1 MKKITTILAAVVLT
15 TLLAGAGEIAIPAAA
30 DWKKFGADVDVKDK
44 SFTFK
49 PQRNYSSIVIPFAPQ
64 TVAVGSSLTA
74 TFKVKVTGEPK
85 LDAAGL
91 RFGFASNTA
100 EANKNEGYYFC
111 LGVETEGFSLYRKNS
126 APLGQLGGREPQVIL
141 LKNAKL
147 NFNIGDDNAT
157 EVKLTLERLTDTTA
171 MLKLY
176 IEGELRFKHE
186 LTAESAA
193 KPIDQLMLGIGNA
206 ANAFQIDNFE
216 LELE

>member
-1 MKKITTILAAVVLT
+1 MKKITALLAAAVLS
-15 TLLAGAGEIAIPAAA
+15 TLVAGAADIALPAA
-30 DWKKFGADVDVKDK
+30 DNFKRFGADVEVKGQ

-49 PQRNYSSIVIPFAPQ
+49 PQRNYSSVVIPFAPQ
-64 TVAVGSSLTA
+64 TVAVGSTLTV
-74 TFKVKVTGEPK
+74 TFKVKVLGEPK

-91 RFGFASNTA
+91 RFGFASSTA

-111 LGVETEGFSLYRKNS
+111 LGVDTEGFSLYRKNP
-126 APLGQLGGREPQVIL
+126 APLGQLGGREPLVVL

-157 EVKLTLERLTDTTA
+157 ELKLSLERLTETSA

-176 IEGELRFKHE
+176 VEGELRFKQE
-186 LTAESAA
+186 LTAENAA
-193 KPIDQLMLGIGNA
+193 KPIDQLMFGIGNA
-206 ANAFQIDNFE
+206 VNVFQVDNFD

>member
-1 MKKITTILAAVVLT
+1 MKKITALFAVTALT
-15 TLLAGAGEIAIPAAA
+15 ALFAGAGEIALPAAA
-30 DWKKFGADVDVKDK
+30 DWKKFGADVEVKDK

-64 TVAVGSSLTA
+64 TVAVGSSLTV
-74 TFKVKVTGEPK
+74 TFKVKVAGETK

-91 RFGFASNTA
+91 RFGFASSSA

-111 LGVETEGFSLYRKNS
+111 LGVDTAGFSLYRKNS

-147 NFNIGDDNAT
+147 NFNIGSNNAT
-157 EVKLTLERLTDTTA
+157 EIKLSLERLTDTTA

-176 IEGELRFKHE
+176 VEGELRFKHE

-193 KPIDQLMLGIGNA
+193 KPIDQLMLGIGNTV
-206 ANAFQIDNFE
+206 NAFQIDNFD

>member
-1 MKKITTILAAVVLT
+1 
-15 TLLAGAGEIAIPAAA
+15 
-30 DWKKFGADVDVKDK
+30 
-44 SFTFK
+44 
-49 PQRNYSSIVIPFAPQ
+49 
-64 TVAVGSSLTA
+64 VAVGSSLTA

-111 LGVETEGFSLYRKNS
+111 LGVETEGFSLYRKNP
-126 APLGQLGGREPQVIL
+126 APLGQLGGREPQFIL
-141 LKNAKL
+141 LKNYKL

-157 EVKLTLERLTDTTA
+157 EVKLTLERLTYTTP

-176 IEGELRFKHE
+176 SEGELRFKHE
-186 LTAESAA
+186 LTAESAD

-206 ANAFQIDNFE
+206 ANVFQIDNFE
-216 LELE
+216 LEFDRLFADGSIFTTLQPPWRIVPRLPSSHQGGCVSVGNLRTPPMAQLFHYHS